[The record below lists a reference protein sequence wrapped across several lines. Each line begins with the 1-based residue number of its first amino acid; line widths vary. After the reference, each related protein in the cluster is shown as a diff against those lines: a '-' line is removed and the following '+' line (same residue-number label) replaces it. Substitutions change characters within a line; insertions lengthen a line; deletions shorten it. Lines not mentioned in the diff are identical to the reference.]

1 MLTIRSDSLEPRP
14 PQSVLVQVLRQPL
27 DRPGSGPTAC
37 QSLAKII
44 DQPTSVMTIHP
55 SGGRL
60 TPHAHA
66 DDCAYNNMS
75 QSSSLLIVCLLN
87 QLSADQ
93 PPRSVNRFHLNSKLA
108 YSSTQLPLLLYS
120 QPFIMLPQ
128 PNRDQ
133 ALLQSFLGDLAK
145 SCFWSTLIRPLV
157 FLVLTFQLRHS
168 YQFDCSSA
176 KLLNHLELLF
186 HKSSNQIGASLP
198 APSPK
203 SLKSIRASL
212 APRRFR
218 SARGFKCS
226 TLVDPSDSSILHQHC
241 PSPSHLLRSNLNPS
255 RPLSRAGIFIPS
267 SSKRISPLE
276 LQRHAARAQS
286 QMQRSAFCPAEDSLD
301 GDQRHLR
308 YYFVNAYRE
317 KLFSPCTP
325 VIPTFSPP
333 STWQCVATGIDD
345 DEELEPLEDLLD
357 WDSSTR
363 LN

>member
-60 TPHAHA
+60 TPHAQA
-66 DDCAYNNMS
+66 DDCAYNNSQPVAHCLPASTAVDYHLICRVNPSNPTPTVS
-75 QSSSLLIVCLLN
+75 QSSSLLTVCLLN

-168 YQFDCSSA
+168 HQFDCSSA

-203 SLKSIRASL
+203 ACFFLSLSSHLVSQSKGAYSSLFALSHSNLSALHLHLGDFDQPEDSSAPPWWIHLTHPSSINT
-212 APRRFR
+212 APRPLIF
-218 SARGFKCS
+218 SAR
-226 TLVDPSDSSILHQHC
+226 T
-241 PSPSHLLRSNLNPS
+241 
-255 RPLSRAGIFIPS
+255 
-267 SSKRISPLE
+267 
-276 LQRHAARAQS
+276 
-286 QMQRSAFCPAEDSLD
+286 
-301 GDQRHLR
+301 
-308 YYFVNAYRE
+308 
-317 KLFSPCTP
+317 
-325 VIPTFSPP
+325 
-333 STWQCVATGIDD
+333 
-345 DEELEPLEDLLD
+345 
-357 WDSSTR
+357 
-363 LN
+363 